1 MKTTPN
7 ILILSLL
14 IMLAFYACRD
24 VDSFP
29 IEPKIEYKGFGT
41 ILGVNNS
48 DSLGILSIGFE
59 DGDGDIGSENQEN
72 YFISIYQMVDGEMQK
87 VELPDTSVNFNA
99 IIPDLTP
106 KGKYKGI
113 KGTID
118 YLLELY
124 NFLPLLESDT
134 IAFETYIKDRAGH
147 QSNVVMTPDL
157 ILN

>member
-1 MKTTPN
+1 MKKTQN
-7 ILILSLL
+7 IWIPVFLIILL
-14 IMLAFYACRD
+14 FFSCRD
-24 VDSFP
+24 VENFP
-29 IEPKIEYKGFGT
+29 IEPHIDYKSFGT
-41 ILGVNNS
+41 ILSVSNT
-48 DSLGILSIGFE
+48 DSLGILSISFE

-72 YFISIYQMVDGEMQK
+72 YFINIFQMVDGEMQK

-124 NFLPLLESDT
+124 NFTPLLDSDT

-147 QSNVVMTPDL
+147 QSNTVMTPN
-157 ILN
+157 IIVK